1 MNILKNYTMR
11 QIAFKTF
18 GDIYGFD
25 HEFMDTSYPMRPL
38 WEEKDNNLTLEIV
51 LPGAEN
57 KDIKVERVDDK
68 LVVSF
73 EGNDYGAPFSYEY
86 MASKE
91 ILKGNTSFK
100 CEKGILTIL
109 IKKQKADR
117 EVIKAD

>member
-1 MNILKNYTMR
+1 MR
-11 QIAFKTF
+11 QIAYKTF

-25 HEFMDTSYPMRPL
+25 PAFMDPSYPMQPL
-38 WEEKDNNLTLEIV
+38 WKEKDDNLTLEVV

-57 KDIKVERVDDK
+57 KDIKVERVNDK

-73 EGNDYGAPFSYEY
+73 EGNVYVAPFSYEY

-100 CEKGILTIL
+100 CQNGILTIL

-117 EVIKAD
+117 EIIKAG

>member
-1 MNILKNYTMR
+1 MR

-18 GDIYGFD
+18 ENLCGFD
-25 HEFMDTSYPMRPL
+25 HAFMDTSYPMQPL
-38 WEEKDNNLTLEIV
+38 WKETDDNLTLEIV

-73 EGNDYGAPFSYEY
+73 EGNDYGSPFSYEY

-91 ILKGNTSFK
+91 ILKGHTSFK
-100 CEKGILTIL
+100 CQNGILTIL

-117 EVIKAD
+117 EIIKAG